1 MSSQRQYELMY
12 IVSPEASDQ
21 ELADLHAQI
30 EAIVTRFGGCLE
42 RSEPMGRRRLAYE
55 IRHYREGIYVL
66 DVITGPGD
74 MVKELDR
81 RLKVTD
87 RVLRHLVVRVDE
99 ALRVADRRKAAR
111 EAEAARRREAR
122 GGTLSED
129 AAAPGDTAEVDAEEV
144 EDAEPAEVDVEEA
157 EVE

>member
-1 MSSQRQYELMY
+1 MSTERQYELMY

-21 ELADLHAQI
+21 ELADLHAQV
-30 EAIVTRFGGCLE
+30 EAIVARFGGRLD

-66 DVITGPGD
+66 DVITGPGE

-81 RLKVTD
+81 RLKVID
-87 RVLRHLVVRVDE
+87 RVLRHLIVRVDE

-122 GGTLSED
+122 GGTLPED
-129 AAAPGDTAEVDAEEV
+129 AAAPGDRAEVGAEDAEE
-144 EDAEPAEVDVEEA
+144 AKPAEVDVEEA